1 MLGVV
6 RIILAG
12 IIIMM
17 DAYLAKCS
25 INNANFGLFALS
37 IVILAIEVV
46 VLFDVFFGG

>member
-1 MLGVV
+1 
-6 RIILAG
+6 
-12 IIIMM
+12 MM
-17 DAYLAKCS
+17 DAYLAKYS